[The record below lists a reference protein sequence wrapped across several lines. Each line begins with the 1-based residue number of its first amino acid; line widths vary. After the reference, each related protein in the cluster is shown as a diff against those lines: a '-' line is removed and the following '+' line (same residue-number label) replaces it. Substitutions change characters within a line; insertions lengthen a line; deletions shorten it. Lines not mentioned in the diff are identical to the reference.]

1 MVWIR
6 TQKKIHLIDGT
17 DVHVAGKVVCTDT
30 LTLGTYADH
39 DEAIKVLDEMSY
51 HISTIVQYQAM
62 PVLLKVAEATKLFI
76 FQMPETG
83 FSMEDEDERAD

>member
-1 MVWIR
+1 
-6 TQKKIHLIDGT
+6 
-17 DVHVAGKVVCTDT
+17 
-30 LTLGTYADH
+30 
-39 DEAIKVLDEMSY
+39 MSY